1 MEKEIKINGYR
12 CKFLDNA
19 EAPDCEFL
27 CIPIVHDVKY
37 VKNWATISFT
47 PEEKETFGKRIHV
60 LDSRIIPSTVPSKV
74 LSIFVFTYQEDDDI
88 EFIKR
93 NAQFFFME
101 GKSPEVE
108 PSDDTAEFAII
119 KSVDENHVLG
129 AVSVIYKTT
138 GLRLR
143 DAKQLID
150 LVRKGFY
157 QKLPLD
163 HLSEDNKHLLL
174 SQLRDYNVKFT
185 LQ

>member
-12 CKFLDNA
+12 CKFMDNA
-19 EAPDCEFL
+19 EDPECDFL

-60 LDSRIIPSTVPSKV
+60 LDSRVIPSTVPSKS
-74 LSIFVFTYQEDDDI
+74 LSIFVFTYQEDEDI
-88 EFIKR
+88 EFIKSH
-93 NAQFFFME
+93 AQFFFME
-101 GKSPEVE
+101 GKSSEVE
-108 PSDDTAEFAII
+108 PSDDTAKCAII
-119 KSVDENHVLG
+119 KSVDKNVIEV
-129 AVSVIYKTT
+129 VSAIYRAT
-138 GLRLR
+138 GLTLR
-143 DAKQLID
+143 DTKQLID

-163 HLSEDNKHLLL
+163 LLSTDNKCSLL

>member
-1 MEKEIKINGYR
+1 MEKEIKINGYW
-12 CKFLDNA
+12 CKFLDNT
-19 EAPDCEFL
+19 EDPECDFL

-60 LDSRIIPSTVPSKV
+60 LDSRIIPSTVPSKSI
-74 LSIFVFTYQEDDDI
+74 SIFVFTYQEDEDI

-93 NAQFFFME
+93 NAKFFFRE
-101 GKSPEVE
+101 GKPPEVE
-108 PSDDTAEFAII
+108 PSDETAEFAII
-119 KSVDENHVLG
+119 KSVDKNVIEV
-129 AVSVIYKTT
+129 VSVIYRST
-138 GLRLR
+138 GLTLK

-157 QKLPLD
+157 QKLPLNFM
-163 HLSEDNKHLLL
+163 SADNKRSLL

>member
-12 CKFLDNA
+12 CKFMDNA
-19 EAPDCEFL
+19 EDPECDFL

-60 LDSRIIPSTVPSKV
+60 LDSRIIPSTVPSKS
-74 LSIFVFTYQEDDDI
+74 LSIFVFTYQEDEDI
-88 EFIKR
+88 EFIKSH
-93 NAQFFFME
+93 AQFFFME
-101 GKSPEVE
+101 GKSSEVE
-108 PSDDTAEFAII
+108 PSDDTAKYAII
-119 KSVDENHVLG
+119 KSVDKNVIEV
-129 AVSVIYKTT
+129 VSAIYRAT
-138 GLRLR
+138 GLTLR
-143 DAKQLID
+143 DTKQLID

-163 HLSEDNKHLLL
+163 LLSTDNKCSLL

>member
-60 LDSRIIPSTVPSKV
+60 LDSRMMPSTVPSKT

-93 NAQFFFME
+93 NAQFFFRE

-108 PSDDTAEFAII
+108 PSDDTAESAII
-119 KSVDENHVLG
+119 KSVFENVFE
-129 AVSVIYKTT
+129 VITVIHRT
-138 GLRLR
+138 AGLSLR
-143 DAKQLID
+143 DAKQLVD

-163 HLSEDNKHLLL
+163 HLSANNKHFLL
-174 SQLRDYNVKFT
+174 SKLRDYNVKFI
-185 LQ
+185 LK

>member
-12 CKFLDNA
+12 CKFMDNA
-19 EAPDCEFL
+19 EDPECDFL

-60 LDSRIIPSTVPSKV
+60 LDSRIIPSTVPSKS
-74 LSIFVFTYQEDDDI
+74 LSIFVFTYQEDEDI
-88 EFIKR
+88 EFIKSH
-93 NAQFFFME
+93 AQFFFME
-101 GKSPEVE
+101 GKSSEVE
-108 PSDDTAEFAII
+108 PSDDTAKCAII
-119 KSVDENHVLG
+119 KSVDKNVIEVVSAIYG
-129 AVSVIYKTT
+129 AT
-138 GLRLR
+138 GLTLR
-143 DAKQLID
+143 DTKQLID

-163 HLSEDNKHLLL
+163 LLSTDNKCSLL

>member
-12 CKFLDNA
+12 CKFLDNT
-19 EAPDCEFL
+19 ESPDCEFL

-37 VKNWATISFT
+37 VKSWATISFT
-47 PEEKETFGKRIHV
+47 PEEKETFGKRIHI
-60 LDSRIIPSTVPSKV
+60 LDSRMMPSPVPSKA

-93 NAQFFFME
+93 NAQFFFRE

-119 KSVDENHVLG
+119 KSVDKNTLEVVRLMYSF
-129 AVSVIYKTT
+129 A
-138 GLRLR
+138 GLSIK
-143 DAKQLID
+143 DAKQLVD

-157 QKLPLD
+157 QKLPLN
-163 HLSEDNKHLLL
+163 HLPADNKRFLL
-174 SQLRDYNVKFT
+174 SQLRDNNVKFT

>member
-19 EAPDCEFL
+19 KAPDCEFL
-27 CIPIVHDVKY
+27 CIPIVHDVRY

-47 PEEKETFGKRIHV
+47 LEGGETFGKRIHV

-74 LSIFVFTYQEDDDI
+74 LSISVFTYQEDDDV

-93 NAQFFFME
+93 NAQFFFRE

-108 PSDDTAEFAII
+108 PSDDTAEYAII
-119 KSVDENHVLG
+119 KSVYENVFE
-129 AVSVIYKTT
+129 VISVIYKTT
-138 GLRLR
+138 GMRLK
-143 DAKQLID
+143 DAKQLVD
-150 LVRKGFY
+150 LVRKGFF

-163 HLSEDNKHLLL
+163 HLSANNKHFLL
-174 SQLRDYNVKFT
+174 SKLRDYNVKFI
-185 LQ
+185 LK

>member
-19 EAPDCEFL
+19 KAPDCEFL

-47 PEEKETFGKRIHV
+47 LEEKETFGKRIHV

-74 LSIFVFTYQEDDDI
+74 LSIFVFTYQEDDDV

-93 NAQFFFME
+93 NAQFFFRE

-108 PSDDTAEFAII
+108 PSDDTAEYAII
-119 KSVDENHVLG
+119 KSVYENVFE
-129 AVSVIYKTT
+129 VISVIYKTT
-138 GLRLR
+138 GMRLK
-143 DAKQLID
+143 DAKQLVD
-150 LVRKGFY
+150 LVRKGFF

-163 HLSEDNKHLLL
+163 HLSANNKHFLL
-174 SQLRDYNVKFT
+174 SKLRDYNVKFIPK
-185 LQ
+185 

>member
-1 MEKEIKINGYR
+1 MEKEIKINGYW

-19 EAPDCEFL
+19 EEPECDFL

-60 LDSRIIPSTVPSKV
+60 LDSRIIPSTVPSKSI
-74 LSIFVFTYQEDDDI
+74 SIFVFTYQEDEDI

-93 NAQFFFME
+93 NAKFFFRE

-108 PSDDTAEFAII
+108 PSDETAEFAII
-119 KSVDENHVLG
+119 KSVDKNVIEV
-129 AVSVIYKTT
+129 VSVIYRST
-138 GLRLR
+138 GLTLK

-157 QKLPLD
+157 QKLPLNFM
-163 HLSEDNKHLLL
+163 SADNKRSLL
-174 SQLRDYNVKFT
+174 SQLRNYNVKFT

>member
-1 MEKEIKINGYR
+1 MQKEIKINGYR
-12 CKFLDNA
+12 CKFIDNA

-47 PEEKETFGKRIHV
+47 PEEKETFGKRIHI
-60 LDSRIIPSTVPSKV
+60 LDSRMMPSTVPSKT
-74 LSIFVFTYQEDDDI
+74 LSIFVFTYQEDEDI

-93 NAQFFFME
+93 NAQFFFRE

-108 PSDDTAEFAII
+108 PSDDTAESAII
-119 KSVDENHVLG
+119 KSVDGNIFEV
-129 AVSVIYKTT
+129 VSAIHRTA
-138 GLRLR
+138 GLSLI

-157 QKLPLD
+157 QKLPLNY
-163 HLSEDNKHLLL
+163 LSADNKRSLL

>member
-12 CKFLDNA
+12 CKFMDNA
-19 EAPDCEFL
+19 EDPECEFL

-37 VKNWATISFT
+37 VKNWATLSFT

-60 LDSRIIPSTVPSKV
+60 LDSRMIPSTVPSKV
-74 LSIFVFTYQEDDDI
+74 LSIFVFTYQEDEDI

-101 GKSPEVE
+101 GKSPEAE
-108 PSDDTAEFAII
+108 PSDDTAESAII
-119 KSVDENHVLG
+119 KSVFENVFE
-129 AVSVIYKTT
+129 VITVIHRT
-138 GLRLR
+138 AGLSLR
-143 DAKQLID
+143 DAKQLVD

-163 HLSEDNKHLLL
+163 HLSANNRHFLL
-174 SQLRDYNVKFT
+174 SKLRDYNVKFI
-185 LQ
+185 LK

>member
-37 VKNWATISFT
+37 IKNWATISFT
-47 PEEKETFGKRIHV
+47 PEEKETFGKRIHI
-60 LDSRIIPSTVPSKV
+60 LDSRMMPSTVPSKV
-74 LSIFVFTYQEDDDI
+74 LSIFVFTYQEDEDI

-108 PSDDTAEFAII
+108 PSDDTAESAII
-119 KSVDENHVLG
+119 KSVFENVFE
-129 AVSVIYKTT
+129 VITVIHRT
-138 GLRLR
+138 AGLSLR
-143 DAKQLID
+143 DAKQLVD

-163 HLSEDNKHLLL
+163 HLSANNKHFLL
-174 SQLRDYNVKFT
+174 SKLRDYNVKFI
-185 LQ
+185 LK